1 MAGNPHPADGDEARP
16 ERTSQ
21 LLRAFAENLAAERV
35 TLAEIDAGL
44 GDRGLGV
51 LMAVF
56 AVPNIF
62 PSTVPFGNVLT
73 GVPVI
78 LLAVHL
84 MLGWRQLVLPDFLA
98 RRSIAA
104 QTLKSFAPK
113 LAAVL
118 ARVEPLLR
126 PRLTAISSP
135 AAERVIGVIALVLS
149 ILSALPIPFGHM
161 VPALALMV
169 IGLGLIEHDG
179 AAILLGAVLGLAG
192 AVLFGLVVFG
202 LAHGLTHFD
211 LQVWLARLHL

>member
-1 MAGNPHPADGDEARP
+1 MTSAPNAAEQETRP
-16 ERTSQ
+16 PRTSQ
-21 LLRAFAENLAAERV
+21 LLRAFAEELTAERV
-35 TLAEIDAGL
+35 SLAEIDRGL

-73 GVPVI
+73 GIPEI

-84 MLGWRQLVLPDFLA
+84 MLGWRQLVLPRFLA

-104 QTLKSFAPK
+104 GLLKSFAPK
-113 LAAVL
+113 LAGAL
-118 ARVEPLLR
+118 AKVEPLLR
-126 PRLTAISSP
+126 PRLVMVSSP
-135 AAERVIGVIALVLS
+135 AAERVVGVIALLLS

-179 AAILLGAVLGLAG
+179 AAILFGAALGLVGALLFALVLLGLAEG
-192 AVLFGLVVFG
+192 FNHLD
-202 LAHGLTHFD
+202 LAAWLT
-211 LQVWLARLHL
+211 RIRR